1 MAVNPKEYLE
11 LFKDINLNK
20 KHKGIKKG
28 SSQLG
33 FENFSQIIK
42 SLVNF
47 DTFEKPPCDT
57 KKVSR
62 LTVLAGEM
70 VKTSVIKNKLSQL
83 NDERFYFP
91 DGIVSLPFHHPV
103 LAEINEFKQKR
114 AKELKIFL
122 EREKALA

>member
-11 LFKDINLNK
+11 LFKDKNLNK

-62 LTVLAGEM
+62 LTVLVGEM
-70 VKTSVIKNKLSQL
+70 VKTNIIKNEFCQL
-83 NDERFYFP
+83 NDKRFYFP

-103 LAEINEFKQKR
+103 LAEINEFKQKS